1 MTTRTPRALALL
13 AGTATLAA
21 VLAGVPVSLRAQ
33 DTTSTGGSTAPGSST
48 MDSTGRTEGYGS
60 TTASRDTIPSAL
72 APLFQGIRLTA
83 DQSRQVAQIWDRAY
97 NGMGAGAAVPAA
109 DSLPASGDS
118 TSQQNDSSSVGM
130 GRQSSLPQSLTQE
143 LRAVLTKK
151 KDLRKF
157 DRNVEKFRAERGSGI
172 SDSVP
177 QGGRP
182 ADSTP
187 PPPGSTRDTTGTTGE
202 PTERPNP
209 SPPPPS
215 SEPSGDPTGKP

>member
-157 DRNVEKFRAERGSGI
+157 DRNVEKFRAERGSGN

-177 QGGRP
+177 QGNRP
-182 ADSTP
+182 ADSMP
-187 PPPGSTRDTTGTTGE
+187 SPDSSRDTTNATGE
-202 PTERPNP
+202 PMERPNP